1 LTLKNLAV
9 SYINL
14 IPDFETRTDRKL
26 NFYFVEKP
34 EKVERKLYKNKFLL
48 YKILQNPDNRDIS
61 F

>member
-1 LTLKNLAV
+1 LKNLAV

-14 IPDFETRTDRKL
+14 IPDFENRTDREL
-26 NFYFVEKP
+26 NFSFVEKP
-34 EKVERKLYKNKFLL
+34 EKVERKLDKDKFLL